1 VLVTGAAGAIGAAI
15 GRAFHDDGW
24 HVVGTDRVA
33 SAEQVPAVG
42 DVVVEDLTDPS
53 APERLAALV
62 SDGLDA
68 LVNNAALQ
76 IDRSLA
82 DTSDADWEAV
92 IATNLTAPFRLVRA
106 LREPLARRRGAIVNV
121 VSVHAMAT
129 SANVA
134 AYAVSKAALAG
145 LTRSAA
151 IELAPL
157 GIRCNAVA
165 PGAILTPMLRRGL
178 ARRPHPEGPGGNL
191 RALTERTPLGFVA
204 NPEQL
209 APSIL
214 FLADGRR
221 SPYTTGQVLVV
232 DGGAAIRLSTE

>member
-15 GRAFHDDGW
+15 ARAFHDDGW
-24 HVVGTDRVA
+24 HVIGVDRVA
-33 SAEQVPAVG
+33 GEKPLAGAG
-42 DVVVEDLTDPS
+42 DLVVEDLTDPG

-62 SDGLDA
+62 TGGLDA
-68 LVNNAALQ
+68 LVNNAAVQ
-76 IDRSLA
+76 IDRSLVE
-82 DTSDADWEAV
+82 TPDADWDAV
-92 IATNLTAPFRLVRA
+92 MATNLTAPFRLVRA
-106 LREPLARRRGAIVNV
+106 LREPLARRRGAIVNI

-129 SANVA
+129 SPNVA

-145 LTRSAA
+145 LTRTAA

-157 GIRCNAVA
+157 GVRCNAVA
-165 PGAILTPMLRRGL
+165 PGAILTDMLRRGL
-178 ARRPHPEGPGGNL
+178 ARRPHPDGADGNL

-204 NPEQL
+204 TPEQL

-232 DGGAAIRLSTE
+232 DGGATIRLSTE